1 MSEFL
6 EQIEH
11 IVDATIP
18 DRDEL
23 IHKEHPKTDYVM
35 LIVRNL
41 LVGVATVFFLLSF
54 FFEDAH
60 HILRAVGYFS
70 GAGAYVF
77 ECLLLTDC
85 FKNKVPHKELFM
97 VYCLGPLYLLM
108 GLGYL
113 LK

>member
-11 IVDATIP
+11 VVDSILP
-18 DRDEL
+18 DKDEL
-23 IHKEHPKTDYVM
+23 VHKEHPKTDYIM

-70 GAGAYVF
+70 GAGFRVRVA
-77 ECLLLTDC
+77 
-85 FKNKVPHKELFM
+85 HKELFM
-97 VYCLGPLYLLM
+97 VYCLGPLYLIM
-108 GLGYL
+108 GLGYV